1 MLNATRVLRAVF
13 LLTLVVLPE
22 AKGQE
27 ANEEQQV
34 SEVLDALHTAA
45 SQAKFER

>member
-27 ANEEQQV
+27 ANANEEQQV
-34 SEVLDALHTAA
+34 SAVLDELHTAA
-45 SQAKFER
+45 